1 MGRLAKLTDLFEEGA
16 VAPLKASDGS
26 QVVVWMNKL
35 SPFEAEQAAHEGRIA
50 RARIM
55 LAITEVGT
63 AESDLFRVAA
73 KSAPKD
79 AIVNALVA
87 AKDNERAVKVIREL
101 HSEKEW
107 KERLETLEWSSEQLT
122 SKADDDPEVA
132 VVRKVLDEYQAE
144 MTVRTDF
151 LRNEMRGELDALP
164 DEKLRDMH
172 MVAYSEQQG
181 MAAFLREQSKSQIF
195 YSMRVCE
202 AVQDKDGR
210 WQHTGTPLSPAAC
223 DHSQRWLDDRDEV
236 DQLPESL
243 LLQVKAAYDGL
254 NMPSDVARFSAGPAS
269 SSESHG
275 PSSKPEESKESGPE
289 VTSDEPATI
298 SS

>member
-1 MGRLAKLTDLFEEGA
+1 MTMGRLAKLTDLFEEGV

-26 QVVVWMNKL
+26 EVVVWLNKL

-63 AESDLFRVAA
+63 AESDLFRITSKSTA
-73 KSAPKD
+73 KGVIID
-79 AIVNALVA
+79 ALVA
-87 AKDNERAVKVIREL
+87 AKDNERTVKVIREL
-101 HSEKEW
+101 HSDKEW
-107 KERLETLEWSSEQLT
+107 KEKLETLEWSSDQLT
-122 SKADDDPEVA
+122 GKADDDPEVA

-144 MTVRTDF
+144 MTQRTDF

-164 DEKLRDMH
+164 EDKLREMH
-172 MVAYSEQQG
+172 LEAYSEQQG
-181 MAAFLREQSKSQIF
+181 IAAFLREKTKSETF

-202 AVQDKDGR
+202 AARDDNGR
-210 WQHTGTPLSPAAC
+210 WQHEGC
-223 DHSQRWLDDRDEV
+223 DHSQRWLDDRQEV

-243 LLQVKAAYDGL
+243 LRQVRAAYDDL
-254 NMPSDVARFSAGPAS
+254 NMPPDVARFLGGPAS
-269 SSESHG
+269 SSESRG

-289 VTSDEPATI
+289 VTSEEPATI

>member
-16 VAPLKASDGS
+16 VEPLKASDGS
-26 QVVVWMNKL
+26 EIVVWMNKL

-63 AESDLFRVAA
+63 PEADLFKITSRTV
-73 KSAPKD
+73 PKEQIID
-79 AIVNALVA
+79 SLVA
-87 AKDNERAVKVIREL
+87 AKDNERTVKVIREL

-107 KERLETLEWSSEQLT
+107 ADKLETLEWSSDQLT
-122 SKADDDPEVA
+122 GKADDDPEVA

-144 MTVRTDF
+144 MTHRTDF
-151 LRNEMRGELDALP
+151 LRNEMRGELTALP
-164 DEKLRDMH
+164 EDKLRAMH
-172 MVAYSEQQG
+172 LDAYCDQQG
-181 MAAFLREQSKSQIF
+181 IAAFLREQSKSQIF
-195 YSMRVCE
+195 YSLRMCE
-202 AVQDKDGR
+202 ATRDEDGR
-210 WQHTGTPLSPAAC
+210 WQHTGTPQTPTAC
-223 DHSQRWLDDRDEV
+223 DHSRRWLDDRQEV

-243 LLQVKAAYDGL
+243 LLQVKAAYDRL
-254 NMPSDVARFSAGPAS
+254 NMPPDVARFSAGPAS

-289 VTSDEPATI
+289 VTSAEPATI

>member
-1 MGRLAKLTDLFEEGA
+1 MTMGRLAKLTDLFEEGA

-26 QVVVWMNKL
+26 EVVVWLNKL
-35 SPFEAEQAAHEGRIA
+35 SPFEAEQSAHEGRIA

-63 AESDLFRVAA
+63 AESDLFRVASEA
-73 KSAPKD
+73 APKD
-79 AIVNALVA
+79 AIINALLA
-87 AKDNERAVKVIREL
+87 AKDNERTVKVIREL
-101 HSEKEW
+101 HSDKEW
-107 KERLETLEWSSEQLT
+107 KEKLETLEWSSDQLT
-122 SKADDDPEVA
+122 GKADDDPEVA

-144 MTVRTDF
+144 MTQRTDF

-164 DEKLRDMH
+164 EDKLREMH
-172 MVAYSEQQG
+172 LEAYSEQQG
-181 MAAFLREQSKSQIF
+181 IAAFLREKTKSETF

-202 AVQDKDGR
+202 AARDDNGR
-210 WQHTGTPLSPAAC
+210 WQHEGC
-223 DHSQRWLDDRDEV
+223 DHSQRWLDDRQEV

-243 LLQVKAAYDGL
+243 LRQVRAAYDDL
-254 NMPSDVARFSAGPAS
+254 NMPPDVARFLGGPAS
-269 SSESHG
+269 SSESRG

-289 VTSDEPATI
+289 VTSEEPATI